1 MASRRAWSESGIGA
15 CSKSVIHCPNSVA
28 WWEHHL
34 CQEVRGSLVYERGN
48 SPDPGSWREIL
59 LIIRI
64 VFEVLIPP
72 LFFII
77 VSLGLVV
84 AFFILLLNG
93 SIFAVIPMGL
103 FALEI
108 IWIARKGSSA
118 QLESRDGLTN
128 YYDD

>member
-1 MASRRAWSESGIGA
+1 MVIESYRSG
-15 CSKSVIHCPNSVA
+15 SKGR
-28 WWEHHL
+28 
-34 CQEVRGSLVYERGN
+34 QVYHRGN

-77 VSLGLVV
+77 ISLGLVV

-93 SIFAVIPMGL
+93 SIFAIVPVGL

-108 IWIARKGSSA
+108 IWIVRKGNSA
-118 QLESRDGLTN
+118 QVESREQLTN
-128 YYDD
+128 FYDD

>member
-1 MASRRAWSESGIGA
+1 MYD
-15 CSKSVIHCPNSVA
+15 
-28 WWEHHL
+28 
-34 CQEVRGSLVYERGN
+34 RGS

-93 SIFAVIPMGL
+93 SIFAIVPVGL

-108 IWIARKGSSA
+108 IWIARKGNSA
-118 QLESRDGLTN
+118 QLESRDQLTN

>member
-1 MASRRAWSESGIGA
+1 MVVESYWPE
-15 CSKSVIHCPNSVA
+15 SKVN
-28 WWEHHL
+28 
-34 CQEVRGSLVYERGN
+34 LVYERGS

-77 VSLGLVV
+77 LSLGLVV

-93 SIFAVIPMGL
+93 SVFAIVPVVL
-103 FALEI
+103 FVLEI
-108 IWIARKGSSA
+108 TWIVRKGSSA
-118 QLESRDGLTN
+118 QLESRDHLTN